1 MDLTVVNISALDGV
15 EVGDVATLVG
25 EDGDQRITVDEVAEL
40 AGTIS
45 YEILTGFTGRLPR
58 VWMDDGED

>member
-1 MDLTVVNISALDGV
+1 MTATEMLATMTEEHIRNMKAKIPMGRLV
-15 EVGDVATLVG
+15 EA
-25 EDGDQRITVDEVAEL
+25 DEVAEL